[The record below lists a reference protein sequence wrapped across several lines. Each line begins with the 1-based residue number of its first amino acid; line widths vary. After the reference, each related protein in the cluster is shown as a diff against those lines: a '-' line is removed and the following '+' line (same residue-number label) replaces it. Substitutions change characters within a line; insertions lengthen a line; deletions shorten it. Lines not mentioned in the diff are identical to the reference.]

1 MGTGVAYVQL
11 FGEVSLTNR
20 SIMAGNNGDLRG
32 MDADNVRQFRDLAL
46 LELKRAERYRNFL
59 SLLVLNL
66 SEFLTNAGRRKMA
79 SSADVDRFMETVV
92 NRVKLEARE
101 TDMISPLDND
111 HLVMLLPETDQL
123 GAKAAAERFQDLI
136 TDFMSEFLG
145 SDYEFN
151 VPLEISSFP
160 DPTGETTLKSRLKVL
175 LHEN

>member
-1 MGTGVAYVQL
+1 
-11 FGEVSLTNR
+11 
-20 SIMAGNNGDLRG
+20 MAGNNGEFGG
-32 MDADNVRQFRDLAL
+32 MDADNMRQFRDLAL

-66 SEFLTNAGRRKMA
+66 SEFLTNAGRRKMV

-92 NRVKLEARE
+92 NRVRLEARE
-101 TDMISPLDND
+101 TDMISPFDND
-111 HLVMLLPETDQL
+111 RLVMLLPETDQS

-136 TDFMSEFLG
+136 SEFLSEFLG
-145 SDYEFN
+145 SSYEFD

-160 DPTGETTLKSRLKVL
+160 DPGGKASLKSRLKVL